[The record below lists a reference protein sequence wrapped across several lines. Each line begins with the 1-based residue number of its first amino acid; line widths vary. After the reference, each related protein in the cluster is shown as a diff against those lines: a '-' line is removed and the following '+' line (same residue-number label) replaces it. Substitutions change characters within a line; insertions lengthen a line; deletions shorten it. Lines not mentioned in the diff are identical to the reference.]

1 MSRVKATKQELKR
14 QRDAL
19 ARYERYLPT
28 LRLKQQQLQVELRR
42 VEVALQEASEEEAAI
57 RRELESWIELWA
69 EPAPLLSFLSLEEV
83 RTTETSVAG
92 VTLPT
97 FEGVSWQR
105 VAPPLD
111 ATASWLD
118 DALLVLERLL
128 TLRLRRRVLAEQR
141 SRLADELRLTSQRV
155 NLFEKV
161 KIPEAQE
168 ALRIIRIALGDLQA
182 AEVVRAKIAKAK
194 TLERERAA

>member
-1 MSRVKATKQELKR
+1 MKRVRASKHELKR

-19 ARYERYLPT
+19 ARYRRYLPT

-42 VEVALQEASEEEAAI
+42 IELAVQAASEAEASM
-57 RRELESWIELWA
+57 RRELDGWIELWS
-69 EPAPLLSFLSLEEV
+69 EPQGLDGYLTLLELTFG
-83 RTTETSVAG
+83 ETSVAG
-92 VTLPT
+92 VALPT
-97 FEGVSWQR
+97 LEGLSWR
-105 VAPPLD
+105 RRAPSP
-111 ATASWLD
+111 AGTPPWVD
-118 DALLVLERLL
+118 DAVLALEHL
-128 TLRLRRRVLAEQR
+128 TELRLQRRTLAEQR

-161 KIPEAQE
+161 KIPEAEE

-194 TLERERAA
+194 SVQRERAA

>member
-1 MSRVKATKQELKR
+1 MNRVRASKHELKR

-19 ARYERYLPT
+19 ARFRRYLPT

-42 VEVALQEASEEEAAI
+42 VELAVQAASEAEASM
-57 RRELESWIELWA
+57 RREVDAWIELWS
-69 EPAPLLSFLSLEEV
+69 EPQGLEGYLTLTEV
-83 RTTETSVAG
+83 RVGDTSVAG
-92 VTLPT
+92 VSLPT
-97 FEGVSWQR
+97 LEGLSWR
-105 VAPPLD
+105 RRTPSPAATPP
-111 ATASWLD
+111 WVD
-118 DALLVLERLL
+118 DAVVALERL
-128 TLRLRRRVLAEQR
+128 TELRLQRRTLAEQR

-161 KIPEAQE
+161 KIPEAEE

-194 TLERERAA
+194 STQRERAA

>member
-1 MSRVKATKQELKR
+1 MNRVRASKHELKR

-19 ARYERYLPT
+19 ARYRRYLPT

-42 VEVALQEASEEEAAI
+42 IELAVQAASEAEASM
-57 RRELESWIELWA
+57 RREVDAWIELWS
-69 EPAPLLSFLSLEEV
+69 EPQGLDGYLTLTEV
-83 RTTETSVAG
+83 RSGETSVAG
-92 VTLPT
+92 VSLPT
-97 FEGVSWQR
+97 LEGLSWR
-105 VAPPLD
+105 RRTPSPAATPP
-111 ATASWLD
+111 WVD
-118 DALLVLERLL
+118 DAVLALERL
-128 TLRLRRRVLAEQR
+128 TELRLQRRTLAEQR

-161 KIPEAQE
+161 KIPEAEE

-194 TLERERAA
+194 STQRERAA

>member
-1 MSRVKATKQELKR
+1 MSRIRASKHELKR

-19 ARYERYLPT
+19 ARYQRYLPT
-28 LRLKQQQLQVELRR
+28 LRLKQQQLQVELRT
-42 VEVALQEASEEEAAI
+42 VEALVRETSDAEASARHA
-57 RRELESWIELWA
+57 LEPWIELWS
-69 EPAPLLSFLSLEEV
+69 EPQPLSSYLGLEEV
-83 RTTETSVAG
+83 RRGETSVAG

-97 FEGVSWQR
+97 LEGVRWRR
-105 VAPPLD
+105 VPVPLD
-111 ATASWLD
+111 STPAWLD
-118 DALLVLERLL
+118 DAVAAIETLM

-141 SRLADELRLTSQRV
+141 SLLAAELRLTSQRV

-168 ALRIIRIALGDLQA
+168 ALRVIRIALGDLQA

-194 TLERERAA
+194 ALERERSA